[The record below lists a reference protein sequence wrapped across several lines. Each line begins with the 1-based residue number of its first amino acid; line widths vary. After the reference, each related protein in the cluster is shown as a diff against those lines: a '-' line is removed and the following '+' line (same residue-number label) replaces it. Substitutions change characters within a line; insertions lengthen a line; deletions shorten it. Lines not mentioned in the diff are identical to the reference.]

1 MKPLNYIKNLY
12 PLLQTNSFP
21 FLEKTFDDIDEY
33 AILARIQ
40 RSINE
45 VITNNNILNDNFTEL
60 NNYVNDYFKNLDVQD
75 EVDKKL
81 QEMAEDGTL
90 SHIIN
95 EELFTKI
102 NNNLL
107 NYVNVKN
114 FGAIGDG
121 NADDTQAIQNAINT
135 LQENDILYF
144 PKGTYKITPQNQYNI
159 KGFGSY
165 VARYGLYFNNKN
177 NFKVLCEGTIIPDI
191 STYVMNIFAFQNC
204 NNVIIDGIN
213 ASYEG
218 DIPLETNILQCRSL
232 CNINK
237 CNNVIVKNTY
247 SKNVGGNVIFTA
259 SNNCKAINC
268 FAERTDI
275 NYKSSALF
283 GMYATNNS
291 IFENCTGYGSSNDG
305 DISIYGNCNYCNVI
319 NCKIFNKFQN
329 NDEIAY
335 NIAQGICVDSG
346 ATYITITNCYTYGYY
361 YGIDVKT
368 ACDSVIVS
376 NNQCIKNKIG
386 IAVRLGEGNQETL
399 NTIINGNSIYP
410 DGGNGTAGELI
421 KGFSVA
427 GILLENT
434 FGVQVLNNLF
444 ANHYSPSGNNPFIGI
459 YFYQNKS
466 YKQIFKCNSLI
477 KGNTFN
483 FYNTIGSNVN
493 LSNSYAI
500 YIAGTEATILENIEI
515 TENTFKMPLINGTQ
529 YHALH
534 LEYVTNAI
542 ISNNLFSKRNAST
555 SNIFVKNVK
564 NSIISNNIIEQS
576 RNNLAIYNCDNIQI
590 NDNMIQSPGEN
601 YYTIIVDTSTH
612 IIFNNN
618 TYKQIGTTN
627 EAVICICNSSN
638 YISAIG
644 NVCTTKQSE
653 FLTSNPSSPSQ
664 NLNNSDTNLFWSST

>member
-1 MKPLNYIKNLY
+1 MSNKNYNFNKLTPFKFFCLTNFPFIEEDFDALTYYQLLCKVVEYLNNIITS
-12 PLLQTNSFP
+12 TNSIGTQAEE
-21 FLEKTFDDIDEY
+21 L
-33 AILARIQ
+33 
-40 RSINE
+40 
-45 VITNNNILNDNFTEL
+45 TNAFNTLQ
-60 NNYVNDYFKNLDVQD
+60 NYVDNYFTNLDVQ
-75 EVDKKL
+75 EEINKKL
-81 QEMAEDGTL
+81 DEMSKDGTL
-90 SHIIN
+90 ANIIN
-95 EELFTKI
+95 QEVFTKI

-121 NADDTQAIQNAINT
+121 SADDTQSIQNAINS

-159 KGFGSY
+159 EGFGSY
-165 VARYGLYFNNKN
+165 VARYGLYFSNKN

-191 STYVMNIFAFQNC
+191 SIYVMNIFAFQNC

-213 ASYEG
+213 ATYTG
-218 DIPLETNILQCRSL
+218 NIPLETNILQCRSL

-268 FAERTDI
+268 FAERTNLD
-275 NYKSSALF
+275 YKSPALF

-329 NDEIAY
+329 TDDIAF

-346 ATYITITNCYTYGYY
+346 ATYITVTNCYTYGYY

-399 NTIINGNSIYP
+399 NTLIEGNSIYP
-410 DGGNGTAGELI
+410 NGGNGTTGEI
-421 KGFSVA
+421 VNGFNVA
-427 GILLENT
+427 GIFIENP
-434 FGVQVLNNLF
+434 FGVQVINNLF
-444 ANHYSPSGNNPFIGI
+444 ANHYTPSGNNPFIGI
-459 YFYQNKS
+459 YMYQNKN
-466 YKQIFKCNSLI
+466 YGQIFKYNSLI

-483 FYNTIGSNVN
+483 FYNTIGINVN
-493 LSNSYAI
+493 LSNSHAI
-500 YIAGTEATILENIEI
+500 YVAGTDATILENIEI
-515 TENTFKMPLINGTQ
+515 SENIFKMPWINETQ

-542 ISNNLFSKRNAST
+542 ITNNLFSKRNVGT

-576 RNNLAIYNCDNIQI
+576 RNNLAIYNCDNIQV
-590 NDNMIQSPGEN
+590 NDNMIQSPR
-601 YYTIIVDTSTH
+601 
-612 IIFNNN
+612 
-618 TYKQIGTTN
+618 
-627 EAVICICNSSN
+627 
-638 YISAIG
+638 
-644 NVCTTKQSE
+644 
-653 FLTSNPSSPSQ
+653 
-664 NLNNSDTNLFWSST
+664 